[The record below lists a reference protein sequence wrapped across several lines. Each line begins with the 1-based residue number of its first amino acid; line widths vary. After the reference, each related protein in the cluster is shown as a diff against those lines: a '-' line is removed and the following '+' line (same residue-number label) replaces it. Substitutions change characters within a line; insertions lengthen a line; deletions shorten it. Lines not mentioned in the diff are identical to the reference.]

1 MTETEKTNLKELII
15 KKIART
21 EKKIEELKELTKP
34 YAPENSIG
42 RVSRMDAMANQSVM
56 KAALRSDEK
65 RLAGLQLA
73 LTTIDEPGFGK
84 CRDCKNPINP
94 RRLLLM
100 PESKYCIK
108 CAR

>member
-1 MTETEKTNLKELII
+1 MTKSEKNKLKELII

-21 EKKIEELKELTKP
+21 EQKVEELRELTKP

-65 RLAGLQLA
+65 RLDGLRLA
-73 LTTIDEPGFGK
+73 LSTIDEPGFGN
-84 CRDCKNPINP
+84 CRECKNAINP
-94 RRLLLM
+94 KRLLLM
-100 PESKYCIK
+100 PESKHCIR

>member
-1 MTETEKTNLKELII
+1 MDDTEKKKLKALITQ
-15 KKIART
+15 KIART
-21 EKKIEELKELTKP
+21 EKKVEELRELVKP

-65 RLAGLQLA
+65 RLGGLRVALA
-73 LTTIDEPGFGK
+73 NIDQPDFGL
-84 CRDCKNPINP
+84 CRDCNATIDPK
-94 RRLLLM
+94 RLLFM
-100 PESKYCIK
+100 PESKYCVK

>member
-1 MTETEKTNLKELII
+1 MDSADKANLKALII
-15 KKIART
+15 KKMART
-21 EKKIEELKELTKP
+21 EKKVEELRELVKP

-65 RLAGLQLA
+65 RLNGLRVALA
-73 LTTIDEPGFGK
+73 NIDQPDFGL
-84 CRDCKNPINP
+84 CRDCKTPIAP
-94 RRLLLM
+94 KRMLLI
-100 PESKYCIK
+100 PESKYCVR

>member
-1 MTETEKTNLKELII
+1 MKDSEKSDLKALII
-15 KKIART
+15 KKIERT
-21 EKKIEELKELTKP
+21 EKKIEELRELTKP

-65 RLAGLQLA
+65 RLGGLRLA
-73 LTTIDEPGFGK
+73 LANIDQPDFGQCRTCRSPIEPK
-84 CRDCKNPINP
+84 
-94 RRLLLM
+94 RLLLM
-100 PESKYCIK
+100 PESKYCVR

>member
-1 MTETEKTNLKELII
+1 MNESEKEDLKALII

-21 EKKIEELKELTKP
+21 EKKVEELRELVKP

-65 RLAGLQLA
+65 RLDGLRVA
-73 LTTIDEPGFGK
+73 LTNIDQIDFGL
-84 CRDCKNPINP
+84 CYDCKSAINP
-94 RRLLLM
+94 KRLLLM
-100 PESKYCIK
+100 PESKYCIR

>member
-1 MTETEKTNLKELII
+1 MNDTDKENLRALII

-21 EKKIEELKELTKP
+21 EQKVEELRELVKP
-34 YAPENSIG
+34 YAPENAIG

-65 RLAGLQLA
+65 RLNGLRVALA
-73 LTTIDEPGFGK
+73 NIDQPDFGS
-84 CRDCKNPINP
+84 CYDCKAAIQHK
-94 RRLLLM
+94 RILLM
-100 PESKYCIK
+100 PESKYCMR